1 MDLGLKRKTA
11 VVSGSTAGI
20 GLAIAAALASE
31 GASVVVN
38 GRTEA
43 RVAAA
48 VEQIRRRVKDDQDSA
63 GVGGAGLG
71 GITGRHRDYG
81 KLNPGGADGLR
92 GRGILRT
99 RRCQAA
105 GRDSRSGREGIL

>member
-48 VEQIRRRVKDDQDSA
+48 VEQIRRGVKDAQVP
-63 GVGGAGLG
+63 GVAHL
-71 GITGRHRDYG
+71 
-81 KLNPGGADGLR
+81 
-92 GRGILRT
+92 
-99 RRCQAA
+99 RRCSGFSKAS
-105 GRDSRSGREGIL
+105 SRG

>member
-1 MDLGLKRKTA
+1 MDLGLRGKTA

-48 VEQIRRRVKDDQDSA
+48 VEQIRQKVSFCSRDSA
-63 GVGGAGLG
+63 
-71 GITGRHRDYG
+71 
-81 KLNPGGADGLR
+81 PGTAHTTVAR
-92 GRGILRT
+92 
-99 RRCQAA
+99 
-105 GRDSRSGREGIL
+105 